1 MGELRRAPGVHLFIV
16 KKLIRSRGARFLLA
30 VLVLT
35 VVGLLARPHVRRAA
49 AAAIDRSP
57 NHGLPAPAASAGE
70 LRVEIAS
77 PPASLAME
85 LVDVAPGT
93 TPRGTVFVL
102 HGIRDQKESMRG
114 FGAMLAN
121 SGFRAILIDL
131 RGHGRSTGEWLSYG
145 AVESHD
151 MVQVLDALTARGLV
165 VGKVGALGISYGAAT
180 SIEWAGVDPR
190 VQAVVAIAPFAS
202 LRAVVPGYAPVRLP
216 GSFVDSCIDE
226 AGREADFDPD
236 RASPVTAI
244 THTRASVLLIHG
256 RMDDRIPP
264 WHSEHIAAAGAD
276 HAELI
281 LLPGETH
288 ETIGEDRSGTI
299 RERGMGWFAAHL

>member
-1 MGELRRAPGVHLFIV
+1 M
-16 KKLIRSRGARFLLA
+16 KKLLRSRGARFLVTLL
-30 VLVLT
+30 VLVVL
-35 VVGLLARPHVRRAA
+35 GLVARPHVRRAA

-57 NHGLPAPAASAGE
+57 NHGLPAPAPRPGE

-93 TPRGTVFVL
+93 TLKGTVFVL
-102 HGIRDQKESMRG
+102 HGIRDHKESMRS
-114 FGAMLAN
+114 FGAMLAE
-121 SGFRAILIDL
+121 SGFRAILVDL
-131 RGHGRSTGEWLSYG
+131 RGHGRSSGEWLSYG

-151 MVQVLDALTARGLV
+151 LAQVLDALTAQGLV
-165 VGKVGALGISYGAAT
+165 IGKVGVLGLSYGAAT
-180 SIEWAGVDPR
+180 AIEWAGVDPR
-190 VQAVVAIAPFAS
+190 VVAVVAIAPFAS
-202 LRAVVPGYAPVRLP
+202 LRAVVPGYVPVKLP
-216 GSFVDSCIDE
+216 SSFVDGCIDE

-236 RASPVTAI
+236 RASPVAAI
-244 THTRASVLLIHG
+244 AQTRAAVLLIHG

-264 WHSEHIAAAGAD
+264 WHSEHIAAAGAG
-276 HAELI
+276 HTELI

>member
-1 MGELRRAPGVHLFIV
+1 M
-16 KKLIRSRGARFLLA
+16 KKLLRSRGVRLLVTLL
-30 VLVLT
+30 VLV
-35 VVGLLARPHVRRAA
+35 VVGLVARPHVRRAA

-57 NHGLPAPAASAGE
+57 NHGLPAPAPRPDE

-93 TPRGTVFVL
+93 TPKGTVFVL
-102 HGIRDQKESMRG
+102 HGIRDRKESMRS
-114 FGAMLAN
+114 FGAMLAE
-121 SGFRAILIDL
+121 SGFRAILVDL
-131 RGHGRSTGEWLSYG
+131 RGHGRSSGEWLSYG

-151 MVQVLDALTARGLV
+151 LAKVLDALTAQGLV
-165 VGKVGALGISYGAAT
+165 VGKVGVLGLSYGAAT
-180 SIEWAGVDPR
+180 AIEWAGVDPR
-190 VQAVVAIAPFAS
+190 VVAVVAIAPFAS
-202 LRAVVPGYAPVRLP
+202 LRAVVPGYVPVKLP
-216 GSFVDSCIDE
+216 SSFVDGCIDE

-236 RASPVTAI
+236 RASPVAAI
-244 THTRASVLLIHG
+244 VQTRAAVLLIHG
-256 RMDDRIPP
+256 QMDDRIPP
-264 WHSEHIAAAGAD
+264 WHSEHIAAAGAG
-276 HAELI
+276 HTELI